1 MKKSLGLFAI
11 LSICLLAP
19 PATAN
24 MVPQRSV
31 LGNGMILLTSEQKAL
46 PMVSIELL
54 IDAGSRH
61 DMPKQ
66 EGLANLTAR
75 LLTYGTQ
82 RRTAL
87 QISDTL
93 DFIGAGLSAGC
104 GEDLATVSMTVLK
117 KDLATGL
124 ELLAEVLT
132 LSTFPQEEVDRQK
145 QSIVASIKAREENP
159 AEIAQ
164 RRFAAALYPQSPY
177 GRPVEGSEASVKGLE
192 QQSLRAFYER
202 YYRPNRTIVSV
213 VGDISHQ
220 EIARALNEAFRSWPK
235 GEPATPPVAPSKI
248 GTAETLRVNKEL
260 TQANI
265 ILGHEGVG
273 RENPDYYAIQVMNY
287 ILGGGG
293 FSSRTLDSIRN
304 ERGLAYSVY
313 SYFSAEKGHGTFE
326 LVMRT
331 KNETALEAIRIAKAE
346 IRRMREELVT
356 EEELSDAKDYLIG
369 SFPLR
374 FDTNRKVANFLAQ
387 VEYFQLGLDYP
398 ERYADFIKQVTREDV
413 QHVAQ
418 KYLRPETLITV
429 IVANQKK
436 IGDQCACIVA
446 CHVVS

>member
-1 MKKSLGLFAI
+1 MKKFSLGLFPI
-11 LSICLLAP
+11 LSICLLAL

-31 LGNGMILLTSEQKAL
+31 LGNGMILLTSEQRAL

-61 DMPKQ
+61 DAPKQ

-87 QISDTL
+87 QISETL
-93 DFIGAGLSAGC
+93 DFIGASLSAGC
-104 GEDLATVSMTVLK
+104 GDDLATVSMTVLK
-117 KDLATGL
+117 KDLGTGL

-132 LSTFPQEEVDRQK
+132 LSTFPQEEIDRQK
-145 QSIVASIKAREENP
+145 QSIIASIKAREESP
-159 AEIAQ
+159 GDIAQ

-192 QQSLRAFYER
+192 QQSLKAFYER
-202 YYRPNRTIVSV
+202 YYRPNRTILSV

-235 GEPATPPVAPSKI
+235 GEPATAPVAPSKI
-248 GTAETLRVNKEL
+248 GTVDTIRVNKDL

-293 FSSRTLDSIRN
+293 FASRTLDSIRN
-304 ERGLAYSVY
+304 EGGLAYSVY

-326 LVMRT
+326 LVMQT
-331 KNETALEAIRIAKAE
+331 KNDTALEAIRIAKAE

-356 EEELSDAKDYLIG
+356 EEELSDAKDYLTG

-398 ERYADFIKQVTREDV
+398 DRYADFIKKVTREDV

-418 KYLRPETLITV
+418 KYLKPETLITV
-429 IVANQKK
+429 IVANQTK
-436 IGDQCACIVA
+436 IGDQ
-446 CHVVS
+446 

>member
-1 MKKSLGLFAI
+1 MKKSLALLPV
-11 LSICLLAP
+11 LSICLLAL

-31 LGNGMILLTSEQKAL
+31 LGNGMILLTSEQRAL

-87 QISDTL
+87 QISETL

-132 LSTFPQEEVDRQK
+132 QSTFPQEEIDRQK
-145 QSIVASIKAREENP
+145 QSIIASIKAREENP
-159 AEIAQ
+159 GDIAQ
-164 RRFAAALYPQSPY
+164 RRFAATLYPQSPY

-192 QQSLRAFYER
+192 QQSLKAFYER
-202 YYRPNRTIVSV
+202 YYRPNRTILSV
-213 VGDISHQ
+213 VGDVSHQ
-220 EIARALNEAFRSWPK
+220 EIAQALNQAFRSWPK
-235 GEPATPPVAPSKI
+235 GEPATAPVAPSKV
-248 GTAETLRVNKEL
+248 GSGETLRVNKDL

-265 ILGHEGVG
+265 ILGHTGVG

-326 LVMRT
+326 IVMQT

-346 IRRMREELVT
+346 IRRMREDLVT
-356 EEELSDAKDYLIG
+356 EEELSDAKDYLTG

-398 ERYADFIKQVTREDV
+398 DRYANFIRKVTREDV

-418 KYLRPETLITV
+418 KYLKPEALITV

-436 IGDQCACIVA
+436 IGDQ
-446 CHVVS
+446 

>member
-1 MKKSLGLFAI
+1 MKKFLGLFSV
-11 LSICLLAP
+11 LSICLLAV

-31 LGNGMILLTSEQKAL
+31 LGNGMILLTSEQRAL

-87 QISDTL
+87 QISETL

-124 ELLAEVLT
+124 ELLADVLT
-132 LSTFPQEEVDRQK
+132 LSTFPQEEIDRQK
-145 QSIVASIKAREENP
+145 QSIIASIKAREESP
-159 AEIAQ
+159 GDIAQ

-202 YYRPNRTIVSV
+202 YYRPNRTILSV

-235 GEPATPPVAPSKI
+235 GEPATAPVAPSKV
-248 GTAETLRVNKEL
+248 GTGETLRVNKEL

-326 LVMRT
+326 LVMQT

-356 EEELSDAKDYLIG
+356 EEELSDAKDYLTG

-398 ERYADFIKQVTREDV
+398 ERYADFIKKVTREDV

-418 KYLRPETLITV
+418 KYLKPDTLITV

-436 IGDQCACIVA
+436 IGDQ
-446 CHVVS
+446 

>member
-1 MKKSLGLFAI
+1 MKKSLALFLI
-11 LSICLLAP
+11 LGICLLAL
-19 PATAN
+19 PAAAN

-31 LGNGMILLTSEQKAL
+31 LGNGMILLTSEQRAL
-46 PMVSIELL
+46 PMVSIELM

-87 QISDTL
+87 QISETL

-104 GEDLATVSMTVLK
+104 GEDLAAVSMTVLK
-117 KDLATGL
+117 KDLATGI

-132 LSTFPQEEVDRQK
+132 LSTFPQEEIDRQK
-145 QSIVASIKAREENP
+145 QSIIASIKAREESP
-159 AEIAQ
+159 GDIAQ

-202 YYRPNRTIVSV
+202 YYRPNRTILSV

-235 GEPATPPVAPSKI
+235 GEPATAPVAPSKV

-273 RENPDYYAIQVMNY
+273 RENPDYYAVQVMNY

-326 LVMRT
+326 LVMQT

-346 IRRMREELVT
+346 IRRMRDELVT
-356 EEELSDAKDYLIG
+356 EQELSDAKDYLTG

-398 ERYADFIKQVTREDV
+398 ERYADFIKKVTREDV
-413 QHVAQ
+413 QQVAQ
-418 KYLRPETLITV
+418 KYLKPDTLITV

-436 IGDQCACIVA
+436 IGDQ
-446 CHVVS
+446 

>member
-1 MKKSLGLFAI
+1 MKIFSLGLFSI
-11 LSICLLAP
+11 LSIYLLAL
-19 PATAN
+19 PARAN

-31 LGNGMILLTSEQKAL
+31 LGNGMILLTSEQRAL

-61 DMPKQ
+61 DAPKQ

-93 DFIGAGLSAGC
+93 DFIGADLSAGC
-104 GEDLATVSMTVLK
+104 GEDLANVSMTVLK

-132 LSTFPQEEVDRQK
+132 LSTFPQEEIDRQK
-145 QSIVASIKAREENP
+145 QSIIASIKAREESP
-159 AEIAQ
+159 GDIAQ

-192 QQSLRAFYER
+192 QQSLKAFYER
-202 YYRPNRTIVSV
+202 YYRPNRTILSV

-235 GEPATPPVAPSKI
+235 GEPATAPVAPSKV
-248 GTAETLRVNKEL
+248 GSAETIRVNKDL

-265 ILGHEGVG
+265 IFGHEGVG
-273 RENPDYYAIQVMNY
+273 RENSDYYAIQVMNY

-293 FSSRTLDSIRN
+293 FASRTLDSIRN

-326 LVMRT
+326 LVMQT
-331 KNETALEAIRIAKAE
+331 KNDTALEAIRIAKAE

-356 EEELSDAKDYLIG
+356 EEELSDAKDYLTG

-398 ERYADFIKQVTREDV
+398 ERYPDLIRKVTRKDV
-413 QHVAQ
+413 QRVAQ
-418 KYLRPETLITV
+418 TYLKPETLITV

-436 IGDQCACIVA
+436 IGDQ
-446 CHVVS
+446 